1 MAIVIWLPRAFQ
13 LDQFVTTDEVAWLPR
28 SANFYYALGQRDFA
42 ATQMNEAPGI
52 TLLWTETAAYL
63 IHFPQYRGFGQGL
76 LDKYKFYEQIL
87 AANGVQPLEILTTSR
102 IIMVLIHTFVLAVTF
117 FIAQRIFG
125 LLPAVV
131 GFLFIAFD
139 PYHNALTRLAHLD
152 GPMSSFLYLSLV
164 AFLAYLLVQ
173 RSRGYLLI
181 SAAAGGLAVL
191 SKIPAWVAVPTIAL
205 FAILDYFVWT
215 KRTPVWGAGFWPDF
229 FKRLIRPLLVWGAVF
244 LVTLFVFYPAMW
256 VQPVTALKALILS
269 PLGFAAELANSP
281 AIQNDI
287 SIETAEIAAAFGD
300 NPLNYVLRYPAYY
313 LITSSWVVLLGL
325 LAALL
330 AYLFKKGA
338 LAEVR
343 VRRGPRRAAPLCP
356 ALHPDHDH
364 PAEIIA
370 EILPAG
376 SHGAR
381 SGRRDRLGRRRRLAC
396 QRLAGRLQVKHRAL
410 LLGVLLGGILAI
422 QAILALRTF
431 PYYFTFYNPWIGG
444 GSIFGSGEGLDRA
457 AEYLNQKPGAAALQ
471 AISWYGIG
479 PFSYFFKG
487 TTETIPVG
495 VPPWEAADFQHLGE
509 MDYLV
514 TYQNQWMRLIP
525 GNLFQFLEGMTPE
538 HTVTLNG
545 VDYARV
551 YSVAALRPQ
560 LERFIETQ
568 FKPAP

>member
-164 AFLAYLLVQ
+164 AFLAYLLVR

-330 AYLFKKGA
+330 TYLFKKGA

-343 VRRGPRRAAPLCP
+343 VRRGLGALLLFALLYTLIMTIPPKSSPKYYLPVHMVLDLAAGIGWAAAAAWLVAAYGRPLASQTSRFAPRRAAGGHHCHPGHPGFAHLPLLLYLLQP
-356 ALHPDHDH
+356 LD
-364 PAEIIA
+364 
-370 EILPAG
+370 
-376 SHGAR
+376 
-381 SGRRDRLGRRRRLAC
+381 RRRQHLW
-396 QRLAGRLQVKHRAL
+396 LW
-410 LLGVLLGGILAI
+410 GG
-422 QAILALRTF
+422 
-431 PYYFTFYNPWIGG
+431 P
-444 GSIFGSGEGLDRA
+444 GSGG
-457 AEYLNQKPGAAALQ
+457 
-471 AISWYGIG
+471 
-479 PFSYFFKG
+479 
-487 TTETIPVG
+487 
-495 VPPWEAADFQHLGE
+495 
-509 MDYLV
+509 
-514 TYQNQWMRLIP
+514 
-525 GNLFQFLEGMTPE
+525 
-538 HTVTLNG
+538 
-545 VDYARV
+545 
-551 YSVAALRPQ
+551 
-560 LERFIETQ
+560 
-568 FKPAP
+568 